1 MTPQTKQRILR
12 AAREEFLRHGYG
24 QAGLRRIAAAAHV
37 TTGAVYNH
45 FRSKHGLFDA
55 IVRGPADLLLAAWTS
70 GRPPQDADMDNAPPS
85 PSTASAH
92 SATRTADVL
101 SLVYQHAQAYEL
113 LLCHAH
119 GSEYA
124 DFADRLARAE
134 EGAYRRIPGMT
145 DSIADRLFLRTIASD
160 GVAALRTALAHHLTE
175 DEARQYMER
184 IARFR
189 LGGWAELLGPSTSG
203 TGPAPAS

>member
-45 FRSKHGLFDA
+45 FGSKHGLFDA

-70 GRPPQDADMDNAPPS
+70 GRPPQDADTDSAPPS
-85 PSTASAH
+85 PSAASAH

-160 GVAALRTALAHHLTE
+160 GVAALRAAL
-175 DEARQYMER
+175 ARQYMER